1 MPAVIVFI
9 VFAGIIVLSVI
20 DNHYSIKKRKIDA
33 ALRMREM
40 EAGVAPGTYS
50 RYSKKDAKRDAKKAK
65 KDKIFDEDIFTPSGK
80 DEEAEREELLK
91 GIQDLKERIANIDTI
106 MAEQKKNKGEEVK

>member
-1 MPAVIVFI
+1 MAAVIVLI
-9 VFAGIIVLSVI
+9 VFIGIIVLSAI
-20 DNHYSIKKRKIDA
+20 DNHYNIKKRKIDA

-50 RYSKKDAKRDAKKAK
+50 RYSKKDAKKDRKR
-65 KDKIFDEDIFTPSGK
+65 KDKIFDEDIYTPSDK
-80 DEEAEREELLK
+80 DEAAEREELLK

-106 MAEQKKNKGEEVK
+106 MAEQKKSKGEKAE